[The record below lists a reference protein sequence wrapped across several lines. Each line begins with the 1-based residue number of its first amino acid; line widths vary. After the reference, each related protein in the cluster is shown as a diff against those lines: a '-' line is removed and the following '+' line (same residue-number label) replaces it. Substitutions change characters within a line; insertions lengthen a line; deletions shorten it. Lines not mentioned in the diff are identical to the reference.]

1 MGVTTNIKRCPE
13 ELSKRTLL
21 PRKLCHRGRLS
32 NPRSGLT
39 RFFVAV
45 VLRGSF
51 AKSIAPRRRLPYD
64 RLLGIECAV
73 KRLYSTKGTKQ
84 NRRHNSNEK
93 MLGAAV
99 EKNFT
104 TTHSVS

>member
-1 MGVTTNIKRCPE
+1 MYSTKERSKIGVTTNIKDAWRSCGKE
-13 ELSKRTLL
+13 TLL
-21 PRKLCHRGRLS
+21 PHTVCHRERLS
-32 NPRSGLT
+32 NLRSGLT

-51 AKSIAPRRRLPYD
+51 AKSIAP
-64 RLLGIECAV
+64 IQH
-73 KRLYSTKGTKQ
+73 KGRSKIGVTTQLK
-84 NRRHNSNEK
+84 K

-104 TTHSVS
+104 TTQSVS